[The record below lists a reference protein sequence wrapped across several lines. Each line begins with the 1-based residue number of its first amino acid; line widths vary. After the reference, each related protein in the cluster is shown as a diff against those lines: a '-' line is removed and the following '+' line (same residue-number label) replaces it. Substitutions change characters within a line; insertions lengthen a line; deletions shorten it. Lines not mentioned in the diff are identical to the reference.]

1 MPGTMISRGN
11 LVASWLMGPTLTPVL
26 VAQATTA
33 EQDFTVKG
41 LQVGDFVNVV
51 ANVAQTAGIG
61 IANARVKAADTL
73 TIGFSNSTA
82 GGLTPAAGVYLVMLD
97 RAETTLPAERGV
109 AMYDSTFTPEGPDDP
124 RHDLRR
130 AGAPDD
136 G

>member
-11 LVASWLMGPTLTPVL
+11 LVVSWLMGPTLTPVL

-73 TIGFSNSTA
+73 TIGFVNSTA

-97 RAETTLPAERGV
+97 RAETTLPLNA
-109 AMYDSTFTPEGPDDP
+109 A
-124 RHDLRR
+124 
-130 AGAPDD
+130 
-136 G
+136 